1 MTEKEITKIR
11 IGRFDIGMV
20 GIKAILSELSGTHA
34 DKSDDEVAA
43 TMLERLGPDNY
54 IPDAAREEYG
64 RAFVREFRKV
74 TGQPYMGEVPRG
86 LEIKVLGMGCAQC
99 HSLTQTLMEL
109 LGELGFPA
117 SLDHVTDI
125 KEIAQ
130 YRIMGVPG
138 LVINGKI
145 MAVGTVPPR
154 KKLKEWL
161 MDANRSLPGK

>member
-11 IGRFDIGMV
+11 IGRFDISIV
-20 GIKAILSELSGTHA
+20 GIKPVISELAGTHT
-34 DKSDDEVAA
+34 DKSDNEVAA
-43 TMLERLGPDNY
+43 IMLERLGPDNY

-64 RAFVREFRKV
+64 RAFVREFRKA
-74 TGQPYMGEVPRG
+74 TGQPYMDEVPRG
-86 LEIKVLGMGCAQC
+86 LEIQVLGMGCTQC

-109 LGELGFPA
+109 LTELGCPA
-117 SLDHVTDI
+117 NLDHVTDI

-130 YRIMGVPG
+130 YRIMGAPG

-161 MDANRSLPGK
+161 IDANRSLIGD